1 MRTLALTV
9 TFAMVATF
17 ASAEPQR
24 VPVSFSCS
32 GYNQVANQYLE
43 AATFAEIRPGKKGND
58 ILTIEVD
65 DRVWS
70 IRLDQ
75 ARSGDQSRSSR
86 ISAFARMIS
95 FRITAVSATLG
106 GFPRLVRHMYF
117 SFRSGLKRAATS
129 AGI

>member
-24 VPVSFSCS
+24 VPVSFSGS

-58 ILTIEVD
+58 IDIVVTEL
-65 DRVWS
+65 RV
-70 IRLDQ
+70 
-75 ARSGDQSRSSR
+75 AE
-86 ISAFARMIS
+86 
-95 FRITAVSATLG
+95 
-106 GFPRLVRHMYF
+106 
-117 SFRSGLKRAATS
+117 RAEEDGA
-129 AGI
+129 